1 MTSAILLVLLVVL
14 LVAGLLLAGIKA
26 GASRSR
32 AATGRD
38 RITARDPLTPR
49 EQSMFFRLQA
59 AFPEQIVLA
68 QVAMSALLRTRT
80 VRSRATFDRKVIDFV
95 VCSKAFE
102 PLLVIE
108 LDDASHAR
116 KSAKDAAR
124 DAMLGQAGYRVLRF
138 ANIPDQSD
146 LQRTCLEQASASEA
160 AASATR

>member
-1 MTSAILLVLLVVL
+1 MTSAILLVLLAVL
-14 LVAGLLLAGIKA
+14 LVVGLLLAGIKA

-116 KSAKDAAR
+116 KAEKDVAR
-124 DAMLGQAGYRVLRF
+124 DAMLRQAGYRVLRF
-138 ANIPDQSD
+138 GNIPDQSD
-146 LQRTCLEQASASEA
+146 LQRTCFEQASASEA